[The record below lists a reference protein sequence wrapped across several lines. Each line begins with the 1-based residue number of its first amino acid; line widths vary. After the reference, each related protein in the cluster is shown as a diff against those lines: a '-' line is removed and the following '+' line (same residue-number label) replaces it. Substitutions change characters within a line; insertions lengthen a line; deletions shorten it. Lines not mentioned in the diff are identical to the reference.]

1 LGKKLI
7 AKAIFTSFGTRM
19 DNARDALFAGRSAL
33 MSPSGYGEIVENQE
47 PEKILAKGNEAIAM
61 AAIDS
66 GCLLYFGYPITPQN
80 DIPEYL
86 SKHLPAL
93 GGEFIQAE
101 SEIASINLLLG
112 ASATGARAMTS
123 SSSPGISLMQE
134 GISYMAGSELPGLIV
149 NISRSGPGLGG
160 ISPSQ
165 GDYFQAT
172 RGGGHGDYRMIV
184 LAPSSVQ
191 EMYDLTC
198 LAFDLSDKYR
208 NPAMILGDALIGQM
222 KEPLL
227 RKKSVRMN
235 LPPKDWALTGAKGRK
250 ANRLK
255 SLYLQDGELSEHNW
269 KLHHKYEQ
277 MKKEEVSFES
287 FLTEDAK
294 LIVAAF
300 GSMARVSKTSV
311 ELAREEGMKV
321 GLLRPITLFPFPEK
335 ALDDLSRRVKR
346 FLTVELNTGQMVED
360 VKLSA
365 ERDAQLYFYGRPPGS
380 LPSPE
385 EVLEEIKKVY
395 EEAPNAKHQIP
406 NKFQ

>member
-1 LGKKLI
+1 MGH
-7 AKAIFTSFGTRM
+7 
-19 DNARDALFAGRSAL
+19 
-33 MSPSGYGEIVENQE
+33 MSG
-47 PEKILAKGNEAIAM
+47 EKILARGNEAVAM

-66 GCLLYFGYPITPQN
+66 GCLIYFGYPITPQN
-80 DIPEYL
+80 EIPEYL

-134 GISYMAGSELPGLIV
+134 GISYLAGSELPVVIV

-172 RGGGHGDYRMIV
+172 RGGGHGDYRVIV
-184 LAPSSVQ
+184 LAPSTVQ
-191 EMYDLTC
+191 EMYNLTC
-198 LAFDLSDKYR
+198 LAFDLADKYR
-208 NPAMILGDALIGQM
+208 NPAMILGDALLGQM

-227 RKKSVRMN
+227 RGGYKKVE
-235 LPPKDWALTGAKGRK
+235 LPPKDWALTGAKGRNP
-250 ANRLK
+250 NRIK
-255 SLYLQDGELSEHNW
+255 SLYLQEGELTEHNW
-269 KLHHKYEQ
+269 KLYQKYER
-277 MKKEEVSFES
+277 MKEEEVRFES
-287 FLTEDAK
+287 FFVEDAQ
-294 LIVAAF
+294 LVIAAF

-311 ELAREEGMKV
+311 ELAREQGMKV
-321 GLLRPITLFPFPEK
+321 GLFRPITLFPYPEK
-335 ALDDLSRRVKR
+335 ALFDLSQKVKL

-360 VKLSA
+360 VKLSVD
-365 ERDAQLYFYGRPPGS
+365 RDARVHFFGKPPGA

-385 EVLEEIKKVY
+385 EILEEIKKVY
-395 EEAPNAKHQIP
+395 
-406 NKFQ
+406 

>member
-1 LGKKLI
+1 M
-7 AKAIFTSFGTRM
+7 RR
-19 DNARDALFAGRSAL
+19 DNARDVPFAGRSVL
-33 MSPSGYGEIVENQE
+33 TSPSGYGGIVENPE
-47 PEKILAKGNEAIAM
+47 PERILAKGNEAIAM

-86 SKHLPAL
+86 SKHLPPL

-123 SSSPGISLMQE
+123 SSSPGISLLQE

-191 EMYDLTC
+191 EMFDLTC

-222 KEPLL
+222 KEPLAR
-227 RKKSVRMN
+227 RKCAKMD
-235 LPPKDWALTGAKGRK
+235 LPAKDWALTGATGRK
-250 ANRLK
+250 PNRLK
-255 SLYLQDGELSEHNW
+255 SLYLQEGELSEHNW
-269 KLHHKYEQ
+269 KLHQKYER
-277 MKKEEVSFES
+277 MKKEEVRFES
-287 FLTEDAK
+287 FLAEDAK
-294 LIVAAF
+294 LLVAAF

-321 GLLRPITLFPFPEK
+321 GLFRPITLFPFPEK
-335 ALDDLSRRVKR
+335 ALYDLSRTVKL

-360 VKLSA
+360 VKLSV
-365 ERDAQLYFYGRPPGS
+365 ERDAQVYFYGRPPGS

-385 EVLEEIKKVY
+385 EVLEEIKKY
-395 EEAPNAKHQIP
+395 Y
-406 NKFQ
+406 

>member
-1 LGKKLI
+1 MEEH
-7 AKAIFTSFGTRM
+7 S
-19 DNARDALFAGRSAL
+19 
-33 MSPSGYGEIVENQE
+33 
-47 PEKILAKGNEAIAM
+47 EKILAKGNEAIAM
-61 AAIDS
+61 AAVDS

-86 SKHLPAL
+86 SKHLPPL

-184 LAPSSVQ
+184 LAPSSIQ

-227 RKKSVRMN
+227 RGTCARAD
-235 LPPKDWALTGAKGRK
+235 LPPKEWALTGATGGKP
-250 ANRLK
+250 NRLK
-255 SLYLQDGELSEHNW
+255 SLYLQEGELSDHNW
-269 KLHHKYEQ
+269 KLYQKYER
-277 MKKEEVSFES
+277 MKKEEVRFES
-287 FLTEDAK
+287 IFTEDAK
-294 LIVAAF
+294 LIVVAF

-311 ELAREEGMKV
+311 ELAREEGMRV
-321 GLLRPITLFPFPEK
+321 GLLRPITLFPFPEE
-335 ALDDLSRRVKR
+335 ALYDLSRRTTR

-360 VKLSA
+360 VKLSVEGGA
-365 ERDAQLYFYGRPPGS
+365 HVYFYGRPPGS

-385 EVLEEIKKVY
+385 EVLEEIKKY
-395 EEAPNAKHQIP
+395 YG
-406 NKFQ
+406 